1 MRNFKILA
9 LCGAFAM
16 LLGGCGGSPGYQ
28 KQQIYEDPAKTAH
41 FEALSQIGDPAV
53 IAHAAASEIA
63 ADVGGAKPHVKVA
76 QFAFLEEIS
85 AQGSDLIY
93 AYSLSPGWASL
104 KSSDR
109 QKYLKLLTKDITEND
124 CNAPS
129 TRALLRS
136 GVREVHRFFYDYP
149 SSHLLDSQVSEEIC
163 RKAGL

>member
-16 LLGGCGGSPGYQ
+16 LLGGCGTAKYQ
-28 KQQIYEDPAKTAH
+28 KRQVTEDPAVTAR
-41 FEALSQIGDPAV
+41 FEALSKLGSPALV
-53 IAHAAASEIA
+53 AKAAASEIA
-63 ADVGGAKPHVKVA
+63 ADVGGTKPHVKVA